1 MWESPLE
8 ITLDDTLRKEQD
20 VDALMAFYKEMNFN
34 SFQSDLLNSGAT
46 TVEEAPKAQRPN
58 VKRVS
63 EITEDMLKCATSVHF
78 ETLEANYHVADV
90 IAVAFG
96 NEKEVF
102 VTDLNTAVASEAF
115 KKWLADASIEKHLF
129 DTKAAKVLAHRFG
142 LVLAGAQI

>member
-1 MWESPLE
+1 
-8 ITLDDTLRKEQD
+8 
-20 VDALMAFYKEMNFN
+20 
-34 SFQSDLLNSGAT
+34 
-46 TVEEAPKAQRPN
+46 
-58 VKRVS
+58 
-63 EITEDMLKCATSVHF
+63 MLKGATSVHF

-102 VTDLNTAVASEAF
+102 VTDLNTAVSSEAF

-142 LVLAGAQI
+142 LVLEGANMMCPFLRI